1 VKASGTEYT
10 RLAQYKVSDRQTH
23 AHPVF
28 LGDRILIRD
37 DTTLRLFRF
46 EQGEDN

>member
-1 VKASGTEYT
+1 
-10 RLAQYKVSDRQTH
+10 VSDTQTW

-37 DTTLRLFRF
+37 MNTRASFAVGR
-46 EQGEDN
+46 E